1 MKTCR
6 KCLKELPIS
15 SFKKN
20 RNWVM
25 LDCRSCYYIYVV
37 KPNRSKNKK
46 SRIVLTDEERRIRK
60 IESKRRYKVNNPDKT
75 AEQRRRYREKNK
87 SNPVYKAQRNIRKR
101 LKKQLDKG
109 FKIGQTSE
117 MLGCSLVEFKAYIEA
132 QFSEYM
138 TWGNYGTYW
147 HIDHIKP
154 VCSFNL
160 ACANVAS
167 QVNHYTNLRP
177 LKAED
182 NIKKSLEDSKLKF
195 VTVESKTAR

>member
-1 MKTCR
+1 MKVCR

-15 SFKKN
+15 SFKKHKK
-20 RNWVM
+20 WIM
-25 LDCRSCYYIYVV
+25 LDCRSCHYKHVV
-37 KPNRSKNKK
+37 KPYRSKKIK
-46 SRIVLTDEERRIRK
+46 PRPILTQEEKLIRK
-60 IESKRRYKVNNPDKT
+60 RESNRHYRINNPDKT

-109 FKIGQTSE
+109 FRIGQTSE
-117 MLGCSLVEFKAYIEA
+117 MLGCSLVEFKAYMEA

-138 TWGNYGTYW
+138 TWDNYGTYW

-160 ACANVAS
+160 ACPNIAS

-182 NIKKSLEDSKLKF
+182 NIKKSIEDSKLKF
-195 VTVESKTAR
+195 VTHQPITQK

>member
-1 MKTCR
+1 MKVCR

-20 RNWVM
+20 KNWVM
-25 LDCRSCYYIYVV
+25 LDCRSCYYTYVI
-37 KPNRSKNKK
+37 KPSRSKKRK
-46 SRIVLTDEERRIRK
+46 PRLILTEEERLIRK
-60 IESKRRYKVNNPDKT
+60 RESRKRYKINNPDKVVD
-75 AEQRRRYREKNK
+75 QRRRHRERNKN
-87 SNPVYKAQRNIRKR
+87 NPIFKTQRNIRKR

-117 MLGCSLVEFKAYIEA
+117 MLGCSLLDFKSYIES
-132 QFSEYM
+132 QFTESM
-138 TWGNYGTYW
+138 NWDNYGSYW

-154 VCSFNL
+154 VCSFDLTQPNI
-160 ACANVAS
+160 AR

-195 VTVESKTAR
+195 VTVESKTRK